1 MYLEFLWVG
10 KTKNPHLAALE
21 QDYLR
26 RLQRFAS
33 AQIRALRA
41 ISERDPR
48 RLCERE
54 SAALMGALRPGFR
67 IVLLDERGKMLSS
80 QELAGWL
87 RAQQHAGAPGLCFL
101 VGGPQGVSESV
112 RERADE
118 RWSLSRLTLPHE
130 LARVILLEQIYRA
143 FAIIFGL
150 PYPR

>member
-10 KTKNPHLAALE
+10 KTKNAHLAALE
-21 QDYLR
+21 QDYVR
-26 RLQRFAS
+26 RLQRFVPV
-33 AQIRALRA
+33 QIRALRA
-41 ISERDPR
+41 ISEPDPK

-54 SAALMGALRPGFR
+54 SVALLGALRPGFR
-67 IVLLDERGKMLSS
+67 IILLDERGKMFSS
-80 QELAGWL
+80 WELAEWL
-87 RAQQHAGAPGLCFL
+87 RAQQRAGTPGLCFL
-101 VGGPQGVSESV
+101 VGGPEGVSESV

-130 LARVILLEQIYRA
+130 LVRVILLEQIYRA